1 MNVILRIDVLTGN
14 GSMKE
19 NYKILL
25 CMKSLEEV
33 MPLWRMEGENTV
45 WRITVIT

>member
-1 MNVILRIDVLTGN
+1 MNVILCINVLTGN

-25 CMKSLEEV
+25 CMNTLQEV

-45 WRITVIT
+45 WRMTVIT